1 MSVQWKT
8 VDPIDEN
15 GNTIAYEIMYTPQQT
30 FNGLIRTSMM
40 NVSEFDLSVNLTEL
54 QEYVNYTVSVRA
66 YTSVGAGLYSNE
78 VTILTPE
85 DGNYYN
91 VFTLFVPPYV
101 YLSHLAPSSPPANVS
116 AVTNSTTIMVS
127 WDEVP
132 PLDQNGVITVY
143 EVMYTPLET
152 FNGMIGSDVR
162 NVSSSNL
169 SVVLEELE
177 EFVNYTVVVRAFTRI
192 GASNFSTF
200 IVVQT
205 LEDGKLKYLLIH

>member
-1 MSVQWKT
+1 
-8 VDPIDEN
+8 
-15 GNTIAYEIMYTPQQT
+15 
-30 FNGLIRTSMM
+30 
-40 NVSEFDLSVNLTEL
+40 
-54 QEYVNYTVSVRA
+54 
-66 YTSVGAGLYSNE
+66 
-78 VTILTPE
+78 
-85 DGNYYN
+85 
-91 VFTLFVPPYV
+91 
-101 YLSHLAPSSPPANVS
+101 
-116 AVTNSTTIMVS
+116 MVS

-177 EFVNYTVVVRAFTRI
+177 EFVNYTFAVRAFTRI
-192 GASNFSTF
+192 GASNFTT

-205 LEDGKLKYLLIH
+205 LEDGKLKYLRIH